1 MTPLLLER
9 RRTVVDLVVGI
20 LLILGALFLLGNVV
34 LATAL
39 SVRVLGWTALVGGV
53 ALLVGALVGARAGA
67 SWPSALG
74 GVVLAVL
81 GLFMLRNPAIGALT
95 LTLLTGSLLLTAGLT
110 RIFSSPGTAADGRSL
125 QLLSGLVS
133 AALGLFVLLN
143 LTTATL
149 TMLGVLVGVQTL
161 LEGATLVA
169 AGRLRPVAAPSKA
182 PVGPAV
188 KRR

>member
-1 MTPLLLER
+1 MLL
-9 RRTVVDLVVGI
+9 GI
-20 LLILGALFLLGNVV
+20 LLMLGALFLLGNVV

-39 SVRVLGWTALVGGV
+39 SVLVLGWTALVGGV
-53 ALLVGALVGARAGA
+53 VLLVRALVDARTST
-67 SWPSALG
+67 SWPTALG

-81 GLFMLRNPAIGALT
+81 GLFMLRNPAVGALT
-95 LTLLTGSLLLTAGLT
+95 LTLLTGALLLTAGLT
-110 RIFSSPGTAADGRSL
+110 RISSPDTTDGRSL

-143 LTTATL
+143 LTSATL
-149 TMLGVLVGVQTL
+149 TMLGVLVAVQTL

-169 AGRLRPVAAPSKA
+169 AGHIRPVAAPPRA
-182 PVGPAV
+182 PVTPGA

>member
-1 MTPLLLER
+1 MTQPMLER
-9 RRTVVDLVVGI
+9 RRTGVDLVVGI

-53 ALLVGALVGARAGA
+53 VLLVRALVGARAGT

-110 RIFSSPGTAADGRSL
+110 RIFSSPGTRDGRSL

-143 LTTATL
+143 LMTATL

-169 AGRLRPVAAPSKA
+169 AGRLRPVAAPSRA
-182 PVGPAV
+182 PVTPAA
-188 KRR
+188 KGR

>member
-1 MTPLLLER
+1 MTQPTVER
-9 RRTVVDLVVGI
+9 RRTGIDLLVGV

-39 SVRVLGWTALVGGV
+39 SVRVLGWTALVGGAV
-53 ALLVGALVGARAGA
+53 LLVRALVGARAGT

-81 GLFMLRNPAIGALT
+81 GLFVLRNPAIGALT
-95 LTLLTGSLLLTAGLT
+95 LTLLTGSLLLTVGLS
-110 RIFSSPGTAADGRSL
+110 RIFSPGTTDGRSL

-149 TMLGVLVGVQTL
+149 TLLGILVAVQTL
-161 LEGATLVA
+161 LEGATLVV
-169 AGRLRPVAAPSKA
+169 AGRLRPVTAQSRTPVSPAA
-182 PVGPAV
+182 